1 MTDPYLR
8 ALDDVAGELR
18 RLQQAGPEIP
28 AYHRGYVLE
37 QLGRLEGAIEELRR
51 QRGRAPAEPA
61 LAEDRVEWD
70 AAARW

>member
-8 ALDDVAGELR
+8 ALDDVAS
-18 RLQQAGPEIP
+18 
-28 AYHRGYVLE
+28 
-37 QLGRLEGAIEELRR
+37 ELRR